1 MNYYSNQRAAVFP
14 SDEAG
19 PLCISHQKCAC
30 VRIVKSFTSDAIAE
44 IMEDSYIFSE
54 KFMEGLRRV
63 GQGSQFWY
71 RSRFDP
77 LTVNEYRMI
86 VEYESKVDLDDQ

>member
-1 MNYYSNQRAAVFP
+1 MKQARCAPHIGNVHVSESYSH
-14 SDEAG
+14 
-19 PLCISHQKCAC
+19 I
-30 VRIVKSFTSDAIAE
+30 TSDAIAE

-63 GQGSQFWY
+63 GPGSQFWY